1 MAGGDG
7 EGGIEGGRHNESC
20 VGCLFVLKGCILP
33 SPYFT
38 IAVAAAE
45 EEEGE
50 ADRLPLPAAS
60 HLASLSLSLPS
71 PLSALPSCQRRLN
84 LTQVRGGRRFHFSF
98 PFLFLIPSIPKT
110 AISFLCVHC
119 IGRPPP
125 SRPPRTGHTLAFA
138 QVELAGEWMGE
149 KYKANIGSATM
160 DGPIGTEAI
169 RRSFWNQREGQSIS
183 PAHGGAIFL
192 CHKRCMAMLS
202 EAFLPLFK
210 WPARFTNNCVI
221 PYLFPLISC
230 LFPHL
235 PLQEVSPYR
244 QNV

>member
-1 MAGGDG
+1 MC
-7 EGGIEGGRHNESC
+7 R
-20 VGCLFVLKGCILP
+20 LFVCSERLHSSLSLLYDSGRGRGGGGGGGPP
-33 SPYFT
+33 SSS
-38 IAVAAAE
+38 
-45 EEEGE
+45 
-50 ADRLPLPAAS
+50 RRQPL
-60 HLASLSLSLPS
+60 SLSLSLG
-71 PLSALPSCQRRLN
+71 LSALPSCQRRLN

-119 IGRPPP
+119 IGRPPCRPATSHRSHARVRP
-125 SRPPRTGHTLAFA
+125 SGVGGR
-138 QVELAGEWMGE
+138 VDGE
-149 KYKANIGSATM
+149 KYKANIGSVTM

-202 EAFLPLFK
+202 ETFLPLFK